1 MIIDKIYVSQ
11 GDDVKKGD
19 NLISFDM
26 TLVEMEL
33 NIAKLKLQKQ
43 EQDLARAQ
51 KRLVSLQNGGP
62 IEDNTDSTDDTGP
75 DSVSGNTGGDS
86 EMSTSNQ
93 GSDGSADDSM
103 QSITGQSHRRQTEII
118 WLLQH
123 SLCFSVYLQN
133 HLIQLCRQ
141 RKHHRQKQLQNLQK
155 IRPGKIHL
163 RMQKTFH
170 RTYPPELQKVKA
182 VRIQAMLQML
192 LMMPLPDLLS
202 RILQPAIL
210 QMEAQTGIPE
220 RMIRRQ
226 YRLHRHLP

>member
-1 MIIDKIYVSQ
+1 
-11 GDDVKKGD
+11 
-19 NLISFDM
+19 
-26 TLVEMEL
+26 
-33 NIAKLKLQKQ
+33 
-43 EQDLARAQ
+43 
-51 KRLVSLQNGGP
+51 
-62 IEDNTDSTDDTGP
+62 
-75 DSVSGNTGGDS
+75 
-86 EMSTSNQ
+86 MSTSNQ

-103 QSITGQSHRRQTEII
+103 QSITGSVPSAADGNYLASAAQPLFLSVFTEPSDTAV
-118 WLLQH
+118 QAAET
-123 SLCFSVYLQN
+123 SQAKATSEFTEDSS
-133 HLIQLCRQ
+133 
-141 RKHHRQKQLQNLQK
+141 
-155 IRPGKIHL
+155 GEIHL